1 LGCGYDSTF
10 FWLLESH
17 PELSSK
23 MCYIEI
29 DYDQVVNKKIDV
41 INNNAG
47 LNSKIQENANP
58 SCDFEINS
66 TNYKLFANDIRKTE

>member
-1 LGCGYDSTF
+1 
-10 FWLLESH
+10 
-17 PELSSK
+17 